1 LQKYQINK
9 EEVNY
14 FQLSNQLQERYVS
27 PRLEELC
34 GHYANRLS
42 YENLED
48 LVERVTGDR
57 LLSDQAIWSIT
68 QSKAETYSQQICKQV
83 QTTLDS
89 VQSSKIEVNPTVEI
103 YSAEESEI
111 LLFDD
116 GIQVKGQKQE
126 RLKESTTNN
135 QSPQTI
141 LHKTPA
147 VLTDVAMLQT
157 PQGSFEYLTAP
168 LDIEGEEPLNLATLI
183 RARILDLYGKAPKP
197 LNIVAITDG
206 AKTIRLRFLSIFGDA
221 FVLILD
227 WYHLCKKVRNLMSM
241 IAINKEQKS
250 IHVRFLLSQLWF
262 GQTNIALNY
271 LKLNVVAKNS
281 LVLKELIGY
290 LAKHQSEII
299 DYDRRRRVG
308 KCIGSGR
315 MEKGVDLVVGHR
327 QKKKGLSWSSDG
339 SKALSLLRIAEL
351 NGHWNHLCFPSQSV

>member
-1 LQKYQINK
+1 M
-9 EEVNY
+9 
-14 FQLSNQLQERYVS
+14 S

-48 LVERVTGDR
+48 LVERVTGGR
-57 LLSDQAIWSIT
+57 LLSDQAIWAIT
-68 QSKAETYSQQICKQV
+68 QAKAETYSQQICKQV

-126 RLKESTTNN
+126 REHLVESTTNN
-135 QSPQTI
+135 PT
-141 LHKTPA
+141 HDKTPV

-157 PQGSFEYLTAP
+157 PKGEFEYLAAP
-168 LDIEGEEPLNLATLI
+168 LDIDAEEPLNLATVI
-183 RARILDLYGKAPKP
+183 RARIIDLYGKAAKP

-206 AKTIRLRFLSIFGDA
+206 AKTIRLRLSSIFGDA

-250 IHVRFLLSQLWF
+250 IHVRFLLSQLWL

-271 LKLNVVAKNS
+271 LKHKVVAKKP

-290 LAKHQSEII
+290 LEKHQSEII
-299 DYDRRRRVG
+299 DYDRRSRVG

-327 QKKKGLSWSSDG
+327 QKKKGLSWSSSG
-339 SKALSLLRIAEL
+339 SKALSLLKIAEL
-351 NGHWNHLCFPSQSV
+351 NGHWNHLCFPSQPISI

>member
-1 LQKYQINK
+1 M
-9 EEVNY
+9 
-14 FQLSNQLQERYVS
+14 S

-48 LVERVTGDR
+48 LVERMTGDR
-57 LLSDQAIWSIT
+57 LLSDQAIWAII
-68 QSKAETYSQQICKQV
+68 QAKAETYSQQICKQV
-83 QTTLDS
+83 QTTLES
-89 VQSSKIEVNPTVEI
+89 VNSSKIEVNPIIEI

-126 RLKESTTNN
+126 REHLIESTTNN
-135 QSPQTI
+135 QS
-141 LHKTPA
+141 HDKTPV

-157 PQGSFEYLTAP
+157 PKGEFEYLTAP
-168 LDIEGEEPLNLATLI
+168 LDIDGEEQLNLATVI
-183 RARILDLYGKAPKP
+183 RARIIDLYGKAAKP

-206 AKTIRLRFLSIFGDA
+206 AKTIRLRLSSLFGDA

-241 IAINKEQKS
+241 IAINKEEKS

-271 LKLNVVAKNS
+271 LTHIP
-281 LVLKELIGY
+281 LV
-290 LAKHQSEII
+290 
-299 DYDRRRRVG
+299 
-308 KCIGSGR
+308 
-315 MEKGVDLVVGHR
+315 ME
-327 QKKKGLSWSSDG
+327 W
-339 SKALSLLRIAEL
+339 
-351 NGHWNHLCFPSQSV
+351 

>member
-9 EEVNY
+9 EEINY
-14 FQLSNQLQERYVS
+14 FQLSNQLEERYVS

-48 LVERVTGDR
+48 LVERMTGDS
-57 LLSDQAIWSIT
+57 LLSDQGIWAII
-68 QSKAETYSQQICKQV
+68 QAKAKTYSQQICKQV
-83 QTTLDS
+83 QTTLES
-89 VQSSKIEVNPTVEI
+89 VNSSKIEVNPTVEI

-116 GIQVKGQKQE
+116 GIQVKGQKLE
-126 RLKESTTNN
+126 REHLIESKTNN
-135 QSPQTI
+135 QS
-141 LHKTPA
+141 HDKTPV

-157 PQGSFEYLTAP
+157 PKGDFEYLTAP
-168 LDIEGEEPLNLATLI
+168 LNIDGEEPLNLATVI
-183 RARILDLYGKAPKP
+183 RARILDLYGKATQP

-206 AKTIRLRFLSIFGDA
+206 AKTIRLRLSSLFGDA

-241 IAINKEQKS
+241 IAINKEEKS

-271 LKLNVVAKNS
+271 LKDKVVAKNS
-281 LVLKELIGY
+281 SVLKELIGY
-290 LAKHQSEII
+290 LEKHRSEII

-308 KCIGSGR
+308 KSIGSGR
-315 MEKGVDLVVGHR
+315 IEKGVDLVVGHR
-327 QKKKGLSWSSDG
+327 QKKKGLSWGSNG
-339 SKALSLLRIAEL
+339 SKALSLLKIAEL
-351 NGHWNHLCFPSQSV
+351 NGHWNHLYFPSQPV

>member
-1 LQKYQINK
+1 MQKYQINK

-14 FQLSNQLQERYVS
+14 FQLSNQLQERHVS

-34 GHYANRLS
+34 SYYANRLS
-42 YENLED
+42 YENLEEV
-48 LVERVTGDR
+48 VERVTGDR
-57 LLSDQAIWSIT
+57 LLSDQGIWAII
-68 QSKAETYSQQICKQV
+68 QAKAETYSQQISKQV
-83 QTTLDS
+83 QTTLES
-89 VQSSKIEVNPTVEI
+89 VNSSKIEVNPTVEI
-103 YSAEESEI
+103 YSAQESEI

-126 RLKESTTNN
+126 REHLIESTTNN
-135 QSPQTI
+135 QI
-141 LHKTPA
+141 HDKTPA

-157 PQGSFEYLTAP
+157 PKGEFEYLTAP
-168 LDIEGEEPLNLATLI
+168 LDIDGEEPLNLATVI
-183 RARILDLYGKAPKP
+183 RARIIDLYGKVTHP

-206 AKTIRLRFLSIFGDA
+206 AKTIRLRLSSLFGDA

-250 IHVRFLLSQLWF
+250 IHVQFLLSQLWF
-262 GQTNIALNY
+262 GQTNMALNY
-271 LKLNVVAKNS
+271 LKHKVIAKNS

-290 LAKHQSEII
+290 LEKHQSEII

-327 QKKKGLSWSSDG
+327 QKKKGLSWSSSG
-339 SKALSLLRIAEL
+339 SKALSLLKIAEL
-351 NGHWNHLCFPSQSV
+351 NDHWNHLCFPSQPV

>member
-9 EEVNY
+9 EEVTY

-34 GHYANRLS
+34 GYYANRLS

-48 LVERVTGDR
+48 LIERMTGER
-57 LLSDQAIWSIT
+57 LLSDQTIWAII
-68 QSKAETYSQQICKQV
+68 QAKAQTYSQQIRQQAK
-83 QTTLDS
+83 TTLETTN
-89 VQSSKIEVNPTVEI
+89 SSKIEVNPTVKI
-103 YSAEESEI
+103 YSVEEPEI

-116 GIQVKGQKQE
+116 GIQVKGQKTE
-126 RLKESTTNN
+126 RVGLVESTTNN
-135 QSPQTI
+135 QSPE
-141 LHKTPA
+141 LGDNKTPV

-157 PQGSFEYLTAP
+157 PKGEFEYLVAP
-168 LDIEGEEPLNLATLI
+168 LDIDGEESLNLATVI
-183 RARILDLYGKAPKP
+183 RARIIDLYGKAAQP

-206 AKTIRLRFLSIFGDA
+206 AKTIRLRLSTLFGDA

-262 GQTNIALNY
+262 GQTDIALNY
-271 LKLNVVAKNS
+271 LKHKVIAKNS

-290 LAKHQSEII
+290 LEPTFRS
-299 DYDRRRRVG
+299 
-308 KCIGSGR
+308 
-315 MEKGVDLVVGHR
+315 
-327 QKKKGLSWSSDG
+327 
-339 SKALSLLRIAEL
+339 
-351 NGHWNHLCFPSQSV
+351 

>member
-1 LQKYQINK
+1 M
-9 EEVNY
+9 
-14 FQLSNQLQERYVS
+14 S

-34 GHYANRLS
+34 GYYANRLS

-48 LVERVTGDR
+48 LVERMTGER
-57 LLSDQAIWSIT
+57 LLSDQTIWAIIKA
-68 QSKAETYSQQICKQV
+68 KAETYSQQIRQQAK
-83 QTTLDS
+83 TTLETTNL
-89 VQSSKIEVNPTVEI
+89 SKIEVNPIVKI
-103 YSAEESEI
+103 YNTEEPEI

-116 GIQVKGQKQE
+116 GIQVKGQKTE
-126 RLKESTTNN
+126 RVGRVESITNN
-135 QSPQTI
+135 QSPE
-141 LHKTPA
+141 LGDNKTPV

-157 PQGSFEYLTAP
+157 PNGDFEYLAAP
-168 LDIEGEEPLNLATLI
+168 LDIDGEEPLNLATVI
-183 RARILDLYGKAPKP
+183 RARILDLYGKATKP

-206 AKTIRLRFLSIFGDA
+206 AKTIRLRLLSLFGDA

-241 IAINKEQKS
+241 IATNKEEKS

-271 LKLNVVAKNS
+271 LKHKVVAKNY

-290 LAKHQSEII
+290 LEKHHSEII

-327 QKKKGLSWSSDG
+327 QKKKGLSWSSNG
-339 SKALSLLRIAEL
+339 SKALSLLKIAEL
-351 NGHWNHLCFPSQSV
+351 NRHWNHLCFPFQHV